1 MMKRVYICAPL
12 GGNVDKNLQKVKD
25 YTRYALMCG
34 TAPVVPHFYALCLND
49 RNPKER
55 EIGMM
60 AGLSLLW
67 FCDEMW
73 IFGDE
78 ETEGMKSEI
87 QFCKSVNI
95 VFPVVDM
102 ILAILFFVKVGTSYF
117 EYRKHGQFE
126 FTAPAILS
134 ACLIFTLTAPLY
146 IWTIL

>member
-1 MMKRVYICAPL
+1 MMRKVYICAPL

-34 TAPVVPHFYALCLND
+34 ATPVVPHFYALCLND
-49 RNPKER
+49 CNPKER
-55 EIGMM
+55 EIGMT

-87 QFCKSVNI
+87 QFCKSFNI
-95 VFPVVDM
+95 RTRKIKNSEIRKKIGGN
-102 ILAILFFVKVGTSYF
+102 IL
-117 EYRKHGQFE
+117 
-126 FTAPAILS
+126 
-134 ACLIFTLTAPLY
+134 
-146 IWTIL
+146 